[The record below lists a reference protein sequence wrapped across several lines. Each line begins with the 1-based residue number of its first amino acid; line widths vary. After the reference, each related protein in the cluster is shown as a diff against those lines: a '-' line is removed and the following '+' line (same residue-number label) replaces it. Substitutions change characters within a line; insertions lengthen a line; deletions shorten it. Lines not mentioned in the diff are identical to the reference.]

1 MENLQVSFNN
11 SQDNTT
17 VLSVNLEGKLIDM
30 NAYDF
35 KSDLLNM
42 LRENNQNCVIDIREL
57 LDIDIVGINALAVV
71 HRELLSS
78 GLTLTILSKSQSSIE
93 RLFSLTK
100 FDTILNIQR
109 A

>member
-17 VLSVNLEGKLIDM
+17 VLNVNLEGKLIDM

-42 LRENNQNCVIDIREL
+42 LKESNQNCIIDIREL
-57 LDIDIVGINALAVV
+57 LAIDIVGINALAVV
-71 HRELLSS
+71 HRELLNS

-100 FDTILNIQR
+100 FDRILNIQR